1 MNNTSQNKAL
11 VQDFV
16 ENILIGGKMDKLSKY
31 FDGDNYIQH
40 NLKVADGLSGLGRT
54 LEAMVSQGITMK
66 YDKIHLVLG
75 ENDLVLVVSEGSFGG
90 NHTSF
95 YDIFRVK
102 DGKIAEH
109 WDNIETII
117 PESEWQNSNG
127 KFGFN

>member
-16 ENILIGGKMDKLSKY
+16 ENILIGGKMDKLSEY

-54 LEAMVSQGITMK
+54 LEAMASQGITMK
-66 YDKIHLVLG
+66 YDKIHLILG

-90 NHTSF
+90 SHTSF